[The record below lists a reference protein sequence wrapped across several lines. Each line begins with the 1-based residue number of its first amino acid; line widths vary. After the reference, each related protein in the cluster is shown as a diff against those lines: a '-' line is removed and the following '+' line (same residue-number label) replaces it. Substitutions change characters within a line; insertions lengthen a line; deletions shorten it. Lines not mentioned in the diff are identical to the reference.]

1 MEKTWE
7 RCLDHFQP
15 KASAY
20 WLSPAAKFAP
30 TGPCRWCGACVG
42 TGWSSRPR
50 REPWHGHRRWSGR
63 QNDAT
68 VAATV
73 SMDYE
78 EHVGYGLGQ
87 RVLDESAEAGVAGG
101 VQSTG
106 GGGRLSVVVRAAP

>member
-1 MEKTWE
+1 
-7 RCLDHFQP
+7 
-15 KASAY
+15 
-20 WLSPAAKFAP
+20 
-30 TGPCRWCGACVG
+30 
-42 TGWSSRPR
+42 
-50 REPWHGHRRWSGR
+50 
-63 QNDAT
+63 
-68 VAATV
+68 V